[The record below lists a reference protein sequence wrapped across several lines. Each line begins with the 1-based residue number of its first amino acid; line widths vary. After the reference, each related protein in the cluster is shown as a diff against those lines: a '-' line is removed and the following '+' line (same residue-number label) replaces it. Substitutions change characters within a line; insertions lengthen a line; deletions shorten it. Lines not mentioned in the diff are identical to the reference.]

1 MSKRRITLNV
11 PAELITNLQELGVTN
26 VTEFLE
32 AFLGEVD
39 AEELLS
45 MVEDDSYWDF
55 DEEVDEE
62 EEDDF

>member
-11 PAELITNLQELGVTN
+11 PADLIANLQELGVTN